1 MKNGLKNSIRTFIVS
16 VLILAAVPEEW
27 TDRLEALLFHS
38 PITLRRL
45 QMLWHVNPTNCILI
59 LLYLLVV
66 ATAVVSFFRMIT
78 LLAKTRRGS
87 GVQPSGSKA
96 KNTLPRENTGV
107 PIPTRKAVPT
117 RVKQGTRKEDH
128 TEADEAIHCAHLR
141 GKEKY
146 LEQIDG
152 FLRTGLIGKEEYRIL
167 KERYSKLDIPDDYH

>member
-16 VLILAAVPEEW
+16 VLILSAVPEKW
-27 TDRLEALLFHS
+27 TDRLEVLLFHS
-38 PITLRRL
+38 PITLRKL

-66 ATAVVSFFRMIT
+66 ATAVVSFFRIIL
-78 LLAKTRRGS
+78 LLARTRRGRA
-87 GVQPSGSKA
+87 VQALNGKA
-96 KNTLPRENTGV
+96 RNTLSRENTV
-107 PIPTRKAVPT
+107 VPT
-117 RVKQGTRKEDH
+117 PTRKEDH

-152 FLRTGLIGKEEYRIL
+152 FLRTGLIGREEYRIL